1 MQKGTRNVGMVFAA
15 LLLGSSLLAGEEV
28 ASKPEEELQSG
39 LELGKTLPAFNPI
52 HVTGPDK
59 GTNTC
64 PV

>member
-1 MQKGTRNVGMVFAA
+1 MRRYMLSFGVAWALVGF
-15 LLLGSSLLAGEEV
+15 SLLAGEGSV
-28 ASKPEEELQSG
+28 SKSEEKLQSG
-39 LELGKTLPAFNPI
+39 LELGKILPAFNPI